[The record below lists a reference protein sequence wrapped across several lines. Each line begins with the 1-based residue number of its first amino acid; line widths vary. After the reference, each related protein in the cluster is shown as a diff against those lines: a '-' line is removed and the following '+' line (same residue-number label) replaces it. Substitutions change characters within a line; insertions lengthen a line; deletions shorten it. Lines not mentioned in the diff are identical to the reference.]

1 MFFVNSEWKLVQT
14 KVEISMYNEKS
25 CTAVLVGENAS
36 ATGSPIY
43 CHLEDNGIDDAVH
56 FIRFPRKKHSEE
68 VLKLSRV
75 EIPQVPETF
84 AYWGIILAPMTP
96 MSKEAVAEASTSTWL
111 LCGINEYGV
120 SVGAHGVSSKEPIS
134 KKKGL
139 SFFEVNRLVME
150 RAKNALEATNLI
162 GRLVEE
168 YGQTGMGTNNAYCVG
183 GSDGCW
189 IVEVAARNWVAKR
202 CPDDG
207 IIVYAN
213 QYLSETEWDLAST
226 DLINYAKRQGWY
238 NPASGETFNF
248 RRCYGKDL
256 NKPYNLLREQRMRSM
271 LDDKVGHITIQDIMK
286 VTRDHYEGT
295 EWSRYTTI
303 DKGTSKEPYIY
314 PPHKSPYRT
323 ICVPRTQAS
332 MVCTL
337 RSDMPREIG
346 NLMWFCMSSPC
357 SSVYLPMYA
366 GSSKAPKEYRIGKG
380 KYDQV
385 SAWWAFDMLQRLVDD
400 RIIDRGY
407 VRQMW
412 DRFEQRAF
420 GRQTEFEKVVLQV
433 YELDSA
439 LAGEILTE
447 YTYQCLSS
455 ALDIAKVLISQGL
468 QKP

>member
-1 MFFVNSEWKLVQT
+1 MNSK
-14 KVEISMYNEKS
+14 KR
-25 CTAVLVGENAS
+25 CTSVLVGKNAS
-36 ATGSPIY
+36 AIGSPIY
-43 CHLEDNGIDDAVH
+43 CHLEDNGVDDAVH
-56 FIRFPRKKHSEE
+56 LIHVPRRKHSEE
-68 VLKLSRV
+68 VLKLSHV
-75 EIPQVPETF
+75 EMPQAPETSAF
-84 AYWGIILAPMTP
+84 WGIVLASGTP
-96 MSKEAVAEASTSTWL
+96 MSKEASAEAPASTWL
-111 LCGINEYGV
+111 LCGMNEYGV
-120 SVGAHGVSSKEPIS
+120 SLGAHGVISKESIS
-134 KKKGL
+134 KKRGL

-150 RAKNALEATNLI
+150 RTKNAKEAVNLI
-162 GRLVEE
+162 GQLVEE
-168 YGQTGMGTNNAYCVG
+168 YGQTGMGTNNTYCIG
-183 GSDGCW
+183 GLDGCW

-207 IIVYAN
+207 VLVYAN
-213 QYLSETEWDLAST
+213 QYLIETDWDLASV
-226 DLINYAKRQGWY
+226 DLINYAKRQSWH
-238 NPASGETFNF
+238 NPDSSETFSF
-248 RRCYGKDL
+248 RRSYGKNLDTI
-256 NKPYNLLREQRMRSM
+256 YNTLREQRLRNL
-271 LDDKVGHITIQDIMK
+271 LDDKIGHITIQDIIK

-295 EWSRYTTI
+295 EYSRYTTI
-303 DKGTSKEPYIY
+303 DKGASKEPYLY

-366 GSSKAPKEYRIGKG
+366 GSSKAPKEYKIGKG

-433 YELDSA
+433 YEHDSA